1 MLTEIYMVRHA
12 HSLFSLEHEET
23 RELSEKGWKDAER
36 MTEIL
41 LKEDID
47 HIISSSYIRA
57 RQTVERLARHLL
69 INIQIDSRFRERDL
83 AARDYHFE
91 KPSEAMQK
99 VFAEPDFRFPG
110 GESNSEVQ
118 RRGVSALRDV
128 VSKFKGKKVV
138 VGIHGNIMTCTMQFF
153 DQRYDYEFWK
163 QTTKPDI
170 YKLTINE
177 HFELISCDRLWVPEE
192 SLPHN

>member
-1 MLTEIYMVRHA
+1 MPTEIYMVRHA
-12 HSLFSLEHEET
+12 HSGFSLEHEET
-23 RELSEKGWKDAER
+23 RELSEKGLKDAER
-36 MTEIL
+36 ITEIL
-41 LKEDID
+41 LQEDID

-57 RQTVERLARHLL
+57 RQTVEGLARHLQME
-69 INIQIDSRFRERDL
+69 IKIDSRFRERDL
-83 AARDYHFE
+83 AARDHYFE

-99 VFAEPDFRFPG
+99 VFAEPNFKFPG

-128 VSKFKGKKVV
+128 ISKYKGKKVAI
-138 VGIHGNIMTCTMQFF
+138 GIHGNILTCTMQFF

-177 HFELISCDRLWVPEE
+177 HFELSSCERLWV
-192 SLPHN
+192 